1 MPPATTGAPPPGLDP
16 AGPSARERL
25 NLIDQL
31 TVAAVA
37 SDYAVATDQPPA
49 GSRRQRVLVAAAALA
64 LAGFVLA
71 VGISDRVLNDPVVN
85 DQRSA
90 LIERIAVADSRS
102 AELIEEVAAARVE
115 LSAAREENL
124 LSTLAGAQLAA
135 EIQALELA
143 TGYAPVEGPG
153 AVVTLTDAPVEEGD
167 QREDVEQVIDSDIQ
181 RAVNGLW
188 SVGAEA
194 VAVNGQRLTAQ
205 SAIRSAAGAILV
217 NYRPLK
223 PPYRV
228 EAIGPPD
235 LADQFWTTQDAQELL
250 SVSTQFG
257 IGLEASAADRL
268 TLRSATSPLPSEAE
282 VVRAGDLAPTE
293 GEGEG

>member
-1 MPPATTGAPPPGLDP
+1 MPATTTGGP
-16 AGPSARERL
+16 ARGPEQSAPSARERL

-31 TVAAVA
+31 TAAAVA
-37 SDYAVATDQPPA
+37 SDYAVVA
-49 GSRRQRVLVAAAALA
+49 GQAPSRSRRERVLVAAAALA

-71 VGISDRVLNDPVVN
+71 LGVSDRVLNDPVVN
-85 DQRSA
+85 DQRTA
-90 LIERIAVADSRS
+90 LLERIDAADSRND
-102 AELIEEVAAARVE
+102 ELIEQVADARVE
-115 LSAAREENL
+115 LSAAREQSL
-124 LSTLAGAQLAA
+124 QSSLAGARLAA

-153 AVVTLTDAPVEEGD
+153 AVVTLTDAPVD
-167 QREDVEQVIDSDIQ
+167 DAAPREDLEQVLDSDIQ

-194 VAVNGQRLTAQ
+194 IAVNGQRLTAR

-223 PPYRV
+223 PPYQV

-235 LADQFWTTQDAQELL
+235 LADRFWTTQDAQELL
-250 SVSTQFG
+250 GVSAQFG
-257 IGLEASAADRL
+257 IGLEASSVGRL
-268 TLRSATSPLPSEAE
+268 TLRSATSPLPSQSE
-282 VVRAGDLAPTE
+282 VVRPGEPAQSE